1 MADNKNDVKEIDLL
15 ELFQLIGKGIK
26 NGFLAIIRA
35 ILFLIVF
42 GIKKWYWMVAFVI
55 LGAALGLLRYSQT
68 QRYYSSNL
76 IAQPNG
82 ISAIE
87 MVEYINDLTKFTKN
101 KNAIALA
108 NSLELTDSTASK
120 IKSIEAFYY
129 IDINRDGKGDYVD
142 LDNSY
147 NPKDTNQ
154 VVANNRIYLLVEVF
168 DNHAF
173 SDVKNG
179 LLNYIKKNPYLVQMN
194 AIRKQQLEELII
206 STESEIVKLDSLQNI
221 DYFKTDN
228 RLSASNDNRLMF
240 LSEKDKQLYYQDKM
254 NLVRQKQYY
263 ERELEIA
270 TEPITVVKDFTQLS
284 MEENPRGSYILKFVL
299 TFSIIGYLLLL
310 MLNYKHKI
318 TGVIYFDYDNE
329 SPK

>member
-1 MADNKNDVKEIDLL
+1 
-15 ELFQLIGKGIK
+15 
-26 NGFLAIIRA
+26 
-35 ILFLIVF
+35 
-42 GIKKWYWMVAFVI
+42 MVAFVI

-179 LLNYIKKNPYLVQMN
+179 LLKYINKNPYLVQMN
-194 AIRKQQLEELII
+194 SIRKQQLSELIE
-206 STESEIVKLDSLQNI
+206 STEREISKLDSLQNV
-221 DYFKTDN
+221 DYFTNNN
-228 RLSASNDNRLMF
+228 RLNASNDSRLMF
-240 LSEKDKQLYYQDKM
+240 LSEKDKQLYYRDKM
-254 NLVRQKQYY
+254 TLMRQKQSYN
-263 ERELEIA
+263 RELETA
-270 TEPITVVKDFTQLS
+270 TEPITVIKDFTQLS
-284 MEENPRGSYILKFVL
+284 MEENPKGDYIVKYGFWFVL
-299 TFSIIGYLLLL
+299 IGYLILLVL
-310 MLNYKHKI
+310 SQRSYI
-318 TGVIYFDYDNE
+318 TELLSTNNE
-329 SPK
+329 K